1 MSEVLSR
8 RALNRSLLARQL
20 LLHRVEMPALDVI
33 ERLVGMQAQVPTDPY
48 TALWSRVEGFQPK
61 ELSEHI
67 AERRVVRA
75 VTLMRTTIHLV
86 SARDALAI
94 RPLMQPVAERAWR
107 YSPFARLLAG
117 VDIDAVI
124 AASLELLAERPHV
137 PRDLGRRLAERWPDR
152 DANSLG
158 YVSRFLVPLLQPPPR
173 GLWGTGGLAYVET
186 IERWLGRPLDSDP
199 SVDDLVL
206 RYLAAFGPAT
216 AKDVQVWSWL
226 TGIREV
232 LERLRPQ
239 LRTFR
244 DERGRELF
252 DVPDGPF
259 PDPETPAPV
268 RFLPEYDNIALSHD
282 DRTRVVDRTF
292 AEPIWLRG
300 SILVDGFIRGTW
312 RIDTKR
318 RSSTITIRLFDTLT
332 SSDHA
337 DVGAE
342 AERLAAFL
350 VPGSDSR
357 EIVIGVQS

>member
-20 LLHRVEMPALDVI
+20 LLRRVEMPALEVV
-33 ERLVGMQAQVPTDPY
+33 ERIVGMQAQVPTDPY
-48 TALWSRVEGFQPK
+48 TALWSRIEGFQPQ

-67 AERRVVRA
+67 AERRAVRA

-94 RPLMQPVAERAWR
+94 RPLIQPVAERAWR
-107 YSPFARLLAG
+107 HSPFARSLAG
-117 VDIDAVI
+117 VDIDAVV
-124 AASLELLAERPHV
+124 AASLALLAERPHV
-137 PRDLGRRLAERWPDR
+137 PRDLGRRLAEHWPDR

-173 GLWGTGGLAYVET
+173 GLWGAGGLAYVET
-186 IERWLGRPLDSDP
+186 MERWLGRPLDPDP
-199 SVDDLVL
+199 SLDDLVL

-216 AKDVQVWSWL
+216 AKDVQTWSWL

-259 PDPETPAPV
+259 PDPDTPAPV

-318 RSSTITIRLFDTLT
+318 RASTLTIRLFDSLT
-332 SSDHA
+332 PADHA

-350 VPGSDSR
+350 VPGSASR
-357 EIVIGVQS
+357 EIVIGVKA